1 MKSPIKK
8 RPGFT
13 LIELLVVMSISM
25 LLGGIVTDFYV
36 QMNVKNQRVQAASL
50 AQRDL
55 SLATDKFNRILR
67 SATIIISASE
77 TSLTV
82 RGYPNP
88 SDEVPSQ
95 ISIFING
102 SKVSYSVIAPT
113 GTAPNYTYNQANAK
127 TYTLL
132 PNVTNSIALPL
143 FKCYNNTNTLLPFP
157 VTIASVTEV
166 EFLPSAKDADNILST
181 PIAVSTRVQLRNFK
195 TNL

>member
-1 MKSPIKK
+1 MIKRK
-8 RPGFT
+8 PGFT
-13 LIELLVVMSISM
+13 LVELIVVMSIAM

-36 QMNVKNQRVQAASL
+36 QMNTKNQQVQASSL

-55 SLATDKFNRILR
+55 SLAADKFNRILR
-67 SATIIISASE
+67 STTLLVSASQ

-95 ISIFING
+95 INIYISN

-113 GTAPNYTYNQANAK
+113 GTAPNYIYDQANAK
-127 TYTLL
+127 VYTLL
-132 PNVTNSIALPL
+132 PNVTNSISLPL
-143 FKCYNNTNTLLPFP
+143 FKYYNNTNTLLDFP
-157 VTIASVTEV
+157 VTTASVTEV
-166 EFLPSAKDADNILST
+166 EFLPSAKDADNILKT
-181 PIAVSTRVQLRNFK
+181 PITVATRVQLRNFK